1 MIQTEYLLT
10 FGRQEQVLPI
20 LRVSTIVTFL
30 TYLYLG
36 LIPGY
41 FGTPYILVDIGL
53 FDDTAY
59 FLLSLPDLSEF
70 GFYLGPL

>member
-1 MIQTEYLLT
+1 MIQNVYLLT
-10 FGRQEQVLPI
+10 FERQEQVHI
-20 LRVSTIVTFL
+20 LTYL

-36 LIPGY
+36 TIPWY
-41 FGTPYILVDIGL
+41 FGRPDKDL

-70 GFYLGPL
+70 GFYLGPLWTHYGQMS